1 MEAEASCFI
10 HWDTLCA
17 LNTGQNAEQT
27 WLQISQTCSS
37 PPLSLHAV
45 FLWFFFSAFFF
56 FLIFCVHF
64 EIFFQLFESKQ
75 KNWINLLM
83 FPFSWPDD
91 NYMITLSIRFFI
103 QEKKKGGGERKAKEG
118 KKEPL
123 SASIALFTA
132 LLTSY
137 SENISFLSFHWR
149 PLIFFSGK
157 HKGHSFC
164 LACGL
169 HWCGAFQGWKVL
181 LWLFCR
187 IKTRTMAVGQ
197 WVGSM
202 QRLSERDAGCLGH
215 LHKPGDLHGKDP

>member
-64 EIFFQLFESKQ
+64 EIFFQLSESKQ

-83 FPFSWPDD
+83 FPLSWPDD

-103 QEKKKGGGERKAKEG
+103 QEKKKGGGGEEG
-118 KKEPL
+118 KRRKKRAFVSLHSTIHCFTNKLQWEYQLPVL
-123 SASIALFTA
+123 SLKTIDLF
-132 LLTSY
+132 
-137 SENISFLSFHWR
+137 
-149 PLIFFSGK
+149 
-157 HKGHSFC
+157 
-164 LACGL
+164 
-169 HWCGAFQGWKVL
+169 
-181 LWLFCR
+181 LW
-187 IKTRTMAVGQ
+187 
-197 WVGSM
+197 
-202 QRLSERDAGCLGH
+202 
-215 LHKPGDLHGKDP
+215 